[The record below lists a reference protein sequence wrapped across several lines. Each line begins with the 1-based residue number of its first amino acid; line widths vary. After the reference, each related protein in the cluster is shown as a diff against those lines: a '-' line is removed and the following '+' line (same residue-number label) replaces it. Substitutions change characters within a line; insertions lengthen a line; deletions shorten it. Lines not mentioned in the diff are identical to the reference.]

1 MSSDKGEANNLLAQH
16 KAALNTYREWDE
28 KVKMLLKGRRA
39 QDMMPEDMEAY
50 RQAAAER
57 DAAYDIMRRL
67 ERALLED
74 IPGASTQSMPRI
86 NLNDIKKKKEDE

>member
-1 MSSDKGEANNLLAQH
+1 MSNSDQVNDLLSQH

-39 QDMMPEDMEAY
+39 QDLMPEDMEAY

-57 DAAYDIMRRL
+57 DAAYDMMRHL
-67 ERALLED
+67 ERSLLED
-74 IPGASTQSMPRI
+74 IPGASTQNLPRI
-86 NLNDIKKKKEDE
+86 NPNDPGIKKK

>member
-1 MSSDKGEANNLLAQH
+1 MSNNDQVNDLLSQH

-39 QDMMPEDMEAY
+39 QDLMPEDMEAY

-57 DAAYDIMRRL
+57 DAAYDMMRHL

-74 IPGASTQSMPRI
+74 IPGASTQNLPRI
-86 NLNDIKKKKEDE
+86 NPNDPTVNKRD

>member
-1 MSSDKGEANNLLAQH
+1 MSDSGEVNDLLSRH

-39 QDMMPEDMEAY
+39 QELNPEDMEAY

-57 DAAYDIMRRL
+57 DAAYDMMRHL

-74 IPGASTQSMPRI
+74 IPGASTQSIPRVS
-86 NLNDIKKKKEDE
+86 LNEAVNKKKE

>member
-1 MSSDKGEANNLLAQH
+1 MSSGGEVNDLLSQH

-39 QDMMPEDMEAY
+39 QDLMPEDMEAY

-57 DAAYDIMRRL
+57 DAAYDIMRHL

-74 IPGASTQSMPRI
+74 IPGASTQNLPRI
-86 NLNDIKKKKEDE
+86 NLSDLANKKKPE

>member
-1 MSSDKGEANNLLAQH
+1 MSDKSEVNSLLAQH

-39 QDMMPEDMEAY
+39 QDLMPEDMEAY

-57 DAAYDIMRRL
+57 DAAYDIMRHL

-74 IPGASTQSMPRI
+74 IPGASTQSLPRV
-86 NLNDIKKKKEDE
+86 NPNAPGPKKKDT